1 MNSRDIFYNF
11 ILSEEATEDEFKKA
25 CKFLTD
31 AHLHDRHHFYEKM
44 NAIMEQALIDMI
56 DTKANSKQIIKSI
69 YQKYGITEDYFS
81 TFFTLY
87 LTSQTKNLNV
97 EKYLEMNNLTITSIG
112 KSLFEEAKLALWDP
126 DVLEQIAKKHHI
138 HSGYFK
144 FMFWFYASHYYGIPY
159 KDFSKYM
166 KYYAHFHKFLNMENM
181 SQIEKNQAFKY
192 YQKYSSENEK
202 KSFIEAARKYL
213 FHFQNHIIAN
223 YDLSLFLSEFS
234 LSLNDIYFFL
244 TIVPNLDQDTIR
256 IVSTQFKYYYE
267 SSLTLNF
274 SLKKIGPVAA
284 QHGLSAKEFVILAKA
299 YAKEVLGND
308 HIEED
313 ILAYRYDD
321 RLSKKIYSLL
331 DTIKDETDPEEIKK
345 FIALHHVTAH
355 DIHVYCYRINKNLPL
370 DAQQS
375 LERKLLLSLRELQS
389 EKARNRAE
397 NRYTFYEEYVNG
409 DANLREHCHTND
421 REEKIVKNQYK
432 HLKNE
437 ELVVKFS
444 AKMNQEKEA
453 ILYYFRLLIQNIKS
467 GITVNGVNRKFTL
480 FDYFYYFGQFNLHK
494 IVLTQLPLSA
504 REKTTLNIFFKP
516 LSSANPLNKNVVIH
530 SIYEYNCD
538 KDELGFPIKG
548 TGRII
553 TEDELTCIVDI
564 FLEKNIPLYDKLV
577 SIATRL
583 YNQNALIEVDTL
595 QRK

>member
-1 MNSRDIFYNF
+1 M
-11 ILSEEATEDEFKKA
+11 
-25 CKFLTD
+25 
-31 AHLHDRHHFYEKM
+31 
-44 NAIMEQALIDMI
+44 
-56 DTKANSKQIIKSI
+56 
-69 YQKYGITEDYFS
+69 
-81 TFFTLY
+81 
-87 LTSQTKNLNV
+87 
-97 EKYLEMNNLTITSIG
+97 
-112 KSLFEEAKLALWDP
+112 
-126 DVLEQIAKKHHI
+126 
-138 HSGYFK
+138 
-144 FMFWFYASHYYGIPY
+144 
-159 KDFSKYM
+159 
-166 KYYAHFHKFLNMENM
+166 
-181 SQIEKNQAFKY
+181 
-192 YQKYSSENEK
+192 
-202 KSFIEAARKYL
+202 
-213 FHFQNHIIAN
+213 
-223 YDLSLFLSEFS
+223 
-234 LSLNDIYFFL
+234 
-244 TIVPNLDQDTIR
+244 
-256 IVSTQFKYYYE
+256 
-267 SSLTLNF
+267 
-274 SLKKIGPVAA
+274 
-284 QHGLSAKEFVILAKA
+284 
-299 YAKEVLGND
+299 
-308 HIEED
+308 
-313 ILAYRYDD
+313 
-321 RLSKKIYSLL
+321 
-331 DTIKDETDPEEIKK
+331 
-345 FIALHHVTAH
+345 
-355 DIHVYCYRINKNLPL
+355 
-370 DAQQS
+370 
-375 LERKLLLSLRELQS
+375 QS

-421 REEKIVKNQYK
+421 REEKIVKSQYK